1 MTIYYAFGD
10 ESGHYQMERSES
22 NKRRYPYY
30 LRATFL
36 IRADDWKILNSEFLA
51 LKDNWGFS
59 RDEEIKWDYI
69 WNVKHCRI
77 KGTEPDKDFK
87 FLIERFYDENSLID
101 FVENSL
107 QLLNDLPFFQIIIT
121 ITDNQICNPL
131 HEKDILQTHL
141 QKIMQ
146 RIQMELQSDSENI
159 AVIFIDS
166 INAKKNKTLSEA
178 YSSIY
183 HSGDFIKEY
192 SCIQDCLHF
201 EESCQSVGIQ
211 LADYIAGI
219 AMNRLR
225 GLEESIRLFN
235 EYIFPNLRRSN
246 EGNLMGFG
254 VIDIPRNESLRRQI
268 GQLLEGPSND
278 RQE

>member
-1 MTIYYAFGD
+1 
-10 ESGHYQMERSES
+10 
-22 NKRRYPYY
+22 
-30 LRATFL
+30 
-36 IRADDWKILNSEFLA
+36 
-51 LKDNWGFS
+51 
-59 RDEEIKWDYI
+59 
-69 WNVKHCRI
+69 
-77 KGTEPDKDFK
+77 
-87 FLIERFYDENSLID
+87 
-101 FVENSL
+101 
-107 QLLNDLPFFQIIIT
+107 
-121 ITDNQICNPL
+121 
-131 HEKDILQTHL
+131 
-141 QKIMQ
+141 
-146 RIQMELQSDSENI
+146 MELQSDSENI

-166 INAKKNKTLSEA
+166 VNAKKNKTLSEA

-268 GQLLEGPSND
+268 GQLLEGTSND

>member
-1 MTIYYAFGD
+1 MTIFYAFGD
-10 ESGHYQMERSES
+10 ESGHYQTERTEK
-22 NKRRYPYY
+22 NKERYPYY
-30 LRATFL
+30 VRATL
-36 IRADDWKILNSEFLA
+36 LMLADDWKILNSEFLA
-51 LKDNWGFS
+51 LKNNCGFS

-69 WNVKHCRI
+69 WKVKQCQI
-77 KGTEPDKDFK
+77 KGTEPDKDIK
-87 FLIERFYDENSLID
+87 FLIERLYEENSLLN

-107 QLLNDLPFFQIIIT
+107 ILLNELPFFQIIIT
-121 ITDNQICNPL
+121 ITDNRICNPL
-131 HEKDILQTHL
+131 LEKDILQTHL

-146 RIQMELQSDSENI
+146 RIQMELQYDQENL
-159 AVIFIDS
+159 AVIFFDS
-166 INAKKNKTLSEA
+166 INKKKDKALSEA

-246 EGNLMGFG
+246 DGNLMGFG
-254 VIDIPRNESLRRQI
+254 VIDIPRNNSLRHQI
-268 GQLLEGPSND
+268 EQLLENNPHD
-278 RQE
+278 